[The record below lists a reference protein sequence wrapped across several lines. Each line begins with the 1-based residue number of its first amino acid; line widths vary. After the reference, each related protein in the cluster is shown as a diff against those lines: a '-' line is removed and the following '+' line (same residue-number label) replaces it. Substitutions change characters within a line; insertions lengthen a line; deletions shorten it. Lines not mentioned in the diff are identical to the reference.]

1 VFSWKNLEVL
11 DASNNLSDDT
21 IPQEIADLPQLT
33 SLWLANNQLSGKI
46 PTGVSSWKNL
56 EVLDVSNNLLNG
68 TISQEITALPYLT
81 TLLLYQNRLSGSL
94 PSNILSWKL
103 LTTLNLCRNAISG
116 QIPEEFGLLVGL
128 TELDLSENQLSGQ
141 IPVQLGRLSGIFLNL
156 SSNHLTGRIPIGF
169 DNDVYAGSFL
179 NNPGLCAYSS
189 SVNIDKCNSKSSKI
203 SIRILVLIICSV
215 IAKLLLALFFV
226 ISIFMRRKQGLDLTW
241 ELTSFHRLNFTGSDI
256 MSGMTQNNVIGR
268 GGSGI
273 VYRVAVNPSRDIVVV
288 KRIWNSGMLEQ
299 KLEKQFLAEVKTLS
313 SIRHSKIVKLLC
325 FIYSEDSKLLVYE
338 YLENGSLDLWLHRK
352 SGASTF
358 SDSVQQ
364 GNLDWPKRL
373 QIAVGVAHGLS
384 YMHHDCSQPIV
395 HRDVKSSNIRLDSEF
410 NAKIADFG
418 LAKMLIK
425 QRESAT
431 TSAVAG
437 SFGYIAPGV

>member
-1 VFSWKNLEVL
+1 
-11 DASNNLSDDT
+11 
-21 IPQEIADLPQLT
+21 
-33 SLWLANNQLSGKI
+33 
-46 PTGVSSWKNL
+46 
-56 EVLDVSNNLLNG
+56 
-68 TISQEITALPYLT
+68 
-81 TLLLYQNRLSGSL
+81 
-94 PSNILSWKL
+94 
-103 LTTLNLCRNAISG
+103 
-116 QIPEEFGLLVGL
+116 
-128 TELDLSENQLSGQ
+128 
-141 IPVQLGRLSGIFLNL
+141 
-156 SSNHLTGRIPIGF
+156 
-169 DNDVYAGSFL
+169 
-179 NNPGLCAYSS
+179 
-189 SVNIDKCNSKSSKI
+189 
-203 SIRILVLIICSV
+203 V
-215 IAKLLLALFFV
+215 IATLLLALFFV
-226 ISIFMRRKQGLDLTW
+226 IRIFMRRKQGLDLTW

-256 MSGMTQNNVIGR
+256 MSGMTENNVIGR
-268 GGSGI
+268 GGSGM
-273 VYRVAVNPSRDIVVV
+273 VYRVAVNPSRDIVAV

-325 FIYSEDSKLLVYE
+325 FISSEDSKLLVYE

>member
-1 VFSWKNLEVL
+1 LK
-11 DASNNLSDDT
+11 
-21 IPQEIADLPQLT
+21 
-33 SLWLANNQLSGKI
+33 
-46 PTGVSSWKNL
+46 
-56 EVLDVSNNLLNG
+56 
-68 TISQEITALPYLT
+68 
-81 TLLLYQNRLSGSL
+81 
-94 PSNILSWKL
+94 
-103 LTTLNLCRNAISG
+103 
-116 QIPEEFGLLVGL
+116 
-128 TELDLSENQLSGQ
+128 
-141 IPVQLGRLSGIFLNL
+141 
-156 SSNHLTGRIPIGF
+156 
-169 DNDVYAGSFL
+169 
-179 NNPGLCAYSS
+179 
-189 SVNIDKCNSKSSKI
+189 
-203 SIRILVLIICSV
+203 
-215 IAKLLLALFFV
+215 
-226 ISIFMRRKQGLDLTW
+226 
-241 ELTSFHRLNFTGSDI
+241 
-256 MSGMTQNNVIGR
+256 
-268 GGSGI
+268 
-273 VYRVAVNPSRDIVVV
+273 NPSHDIVAV

-325 FIYSEDSKLLVYE
+325 FISSEDSKLLVYE